1 MQAITLEF
9 LNAWITILKYSYIYF
24 SPVVFITYFF
34 MVFNDYDKAFY
45 DCLKLEAILTVLG
58 CLVNVA

>member
-9 LNAWITILKYSYIYF
+9 LNAWITVMKYSYIYF

-34 MVFNDYDKAFY
+34 MNFKDYDKAFFV
-45 DCLKLEAILTVLG
+45 CLKLEAILTILG
-58 CLVNVA
+58 